1 MFPVS
6 FSLTVIVASS
16 TSFSPVTSVLVKD
29 TCLSFIVTVSNSEE
43 LLIVNLIS
51 LALT

>member
-6 FSLTVIVASS
+6 FSLTVIVAPS

-29 TCLSFIVTVSNSEE
+29 TCLSFIVTVSSSLEF
-43 LLIVNLIS
+43 LTVNLIL